1 MKPLVTPRKIYGRSN
16 FQKFVSSEVCFW
28 KFWKIHNIF
37 FYKICDFFVFVLQNK
52 DNMNMGAKRPK
63 ILVYTIS
70 IYILCLS
77 VCIQWMSKQLNRSG
91 EGLRMIEF
99 SNICLSQHLFFD
111 NFFLKIRDIFLFFVN
126 MSNLGNTGFP
136 S

>member
-28 KFWKIHNIF
+28 KFWKIHNLF
-37 FYKICDFFVFVLQNK
+37 FKICDFFVFVLQNK

-63 ILVYTIS
+63 ILVYILYIYLYTLLVCLYS
-70 IYILCLS
+70 INVKTAEPIWGRFKDDR
-77 VCIQWMSKQLNRSG
+77 IFK
-91 EGLRMIEF
+91 
-99 SNICLSQHLFFD
+99 HLPFTTFI
-111 NFFLKIRDIFLFFVN
+111 FRQIFYKIRDIFLFFVN
-126 MSNLGNTGFP
+126 MSNLGNTGFQ